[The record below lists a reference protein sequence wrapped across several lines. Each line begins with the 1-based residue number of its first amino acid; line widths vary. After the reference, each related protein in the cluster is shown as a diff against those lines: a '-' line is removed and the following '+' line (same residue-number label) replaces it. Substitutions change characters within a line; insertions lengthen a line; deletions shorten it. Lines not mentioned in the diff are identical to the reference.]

1 MQMQLRPR
9 RRGSAI
15 LLASGLFSEWAER
28 VDGLAAGRPL
38 VVVVMQVVWM
48 VWMVCRSLLL
58 TRSSPKPFVVSGRVR

>member
-1 MQMQLRPR
+1 MQMQLRPC

-38 VVVVMQVVWM
+38 VVVVMQVV
-48 VWMVCRSLLL
+48 
-58 TRSSPKPFVVSGRVR
+58 

>member
-1 MQMQLRPR
+1 MGYRRCMCRENICVYMQMQLRPR

-38 VVVVMQVVWM
+38 VVVVMQVV
-48 VWMVCRSLLL
+48 
-58 TRSSPKPFVVSGRVR
+58 